1 MRRAFLRIVAVVGKC
16 CFRCADGEA
25 MPAIIKFVSPEKKPA
40 APIPSSKRPALAVA
54 LLDLPPEF
62 RCSAIGGDAFSAERP
77 VLVFCGNF
85 KGVSKSE
92 KPRSGP
98 PLMILLCAGLYQ
110 QSKKSWPVS
119 SELLFGMAQS
129 LEMAANNA
137 TKPFG

>member
-25 MPAIIKFVSPEKKPA
+25 MPAIIKFVAPEKKPA

-54 LLDLPPEF
+54 LLDLPLEF

-92 KPRSGP
+92 KQRSGP
-98 PLMILLCAGLYQ
+98 PFDDSALGRSVPAEQKELAGF
-110 QSKKSWPVS
+110 
-119 SELLFGMAQS
+119 ER
-129 LEMAANNA
+129 AALRNDSV
-137 TKPFG
+137 P